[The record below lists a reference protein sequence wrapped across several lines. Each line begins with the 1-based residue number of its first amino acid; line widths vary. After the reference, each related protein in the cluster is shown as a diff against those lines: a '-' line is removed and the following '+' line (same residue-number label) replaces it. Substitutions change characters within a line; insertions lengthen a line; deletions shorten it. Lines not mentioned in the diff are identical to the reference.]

1 MSLFETIKKDMY
13 AAMKARDKIVATTLR
28 GVLAKLKDRQI
39 DKREDLINAEEIK
52 ILQTLAKQRKESIE
66 LYKKGNREDLVIAEQ
81 KELEVIE
88 RYLPQIMSDDDVK
101 KLVKAAIEETGASS
115 MSDIGKVMPMIMKKG
130 AGKIDGKLAQL
141 LLRELLQ

>member
-13 AAMKARDKIVATTLR
+13 TAMKARDKIVATTLR

-88 RYLPQIMSDDDVK
+88 RYLPQMMSDDDVK